1 MLSQSDSVSPSGI
14 HSDNQ
19 ASFNGDWSMQANKQ
33 GFGNSGINDRMALS
47 GDFNVH
53 KSVSFKG

>member
-1 MLSQSDSVSPSGI
+1 
-14 HSDNQ
+14 
-19 ASFNGDWSMQANKQ
+19 MQAEKQ

-47 GDFNVH
+47 GDFNVQ